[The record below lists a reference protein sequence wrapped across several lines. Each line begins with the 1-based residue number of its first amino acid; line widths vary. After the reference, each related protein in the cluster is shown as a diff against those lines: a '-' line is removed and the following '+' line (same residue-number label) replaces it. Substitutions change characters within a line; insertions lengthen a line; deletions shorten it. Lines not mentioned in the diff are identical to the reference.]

1 MIKMTFKI
9 NTHENVYIP
18 AEDSYL
24 LAENLEIK
32 EGQSV
37 LEIGTGSGIVAMYA
51 SKLTDKVTAT
61 DINFDAITVAE
72 ENFKNNDIDN
82 IELLFGNLFEPVKNR
97 KFDVILFN
105 TPYLPTEEGEVID
118 SNLNYAFDGGLNG
131 RKVIDLFLNE
141 VKNHLNDGGIVQ
153 LIQSSFSDNDETLN
167 RLDELGFIAEI
178 AKKEHYFFED
188 ITLINAYKIWKRWL
202 KMEVWKTSVITGIGL
217 IILGIIFIILRG
229 HISIWLAIVIILGI
243 IDIALGLFRKKV
255 GEN

>member
-1 MIKMTFKI
+1 MINMTFII

-24 LAENLEIK
+24 LAENLEVENGK
-32 EGQSV
+32 SV

-61 DINFDAITVAE
+61 DINFDAIQLAE
-72 ENFKNNDIDN
+72 SNFKANNIDN
-82 IELLFGNLFEPVKNR
+82 VELLFGNLFEPVKDR

-105 TPYLPTEEGEVID
+105 TPYLPTEEGEVIED
-118 SNLNYAFDGGLNG
+118 NLNYAFDGGLNG

-153 LIQSSFSDNDETLN
+153 LIQSSLSDNDETLN
-167 RLDELGFIAEI
+167 KLDELGFISEI

-188 ITLINAYKIWKRWL
+188 IVLINGY
-202 KMEVWKTSVITGIGL
+202 L
-217 IILGIIFIILRG
+217 I
-229 HISIWLAIVIILGI
+229 
-243 IDIALGLFRKKV
+243 
-255 GEN
+255 